1 MNRLEILQQINDFS
15 INNDVN
21 KIIKLLN
28 LLLSDEKLINEFE
41 DLIMMIIDSAQLYG
55 YTKYIEKDIKSYF
68 LNNEVVSY
76 RSSSYNSTLFQY
88 LNCGQLSILN
98 EIEKNKKVF
107 ISAPTSFGK
116 TSLINEYILKNKNL
130 YNQVLYIVPTNSLTE
145 EIFGKL
151 IDLNKKYDLDYEIS
165 TRPAI
170 KENKKNI
177 LILTPERFLLFLE
190 NLDVNFFDIIVMDEA
205 YKILGER
212 NTTISDFVNNR
223 AYKFRKTLDI
233 VASSNQKVIFLSPY
247 TYEFDDS
254 MKRFINKYNIQIIN
268 RKLEYVNHELI
279 MLRTKNDIK
288 NYFDI
293 KDYFSFRAEDKIG
306 KKVAFVL
313 KQLWSEKNI
322 VYVSGYDKAYDI
334 LDNYEI
340 EYDINAKSDR
350 FRKFFNH
357 LINKY
362 TTDNLEIWKVI
373 EGLKKGIGIYI
384 SPIPRY
390 IKKELVSLY
399 NNNELNSFIVTTSF
413 VEGVNTNAQNII
425 ITSQYTAKNKLLTEL
440 DLLNIAGRAGRF
452 GEHSIGRIIAIELD
466 VYDRLN
472 GLYESIVEL
481 SNPNYQYSDDIRDE
495 YAIEMISDEYLNN
508 EEIDYKNNIEKVQQS
523 FGLSDDDL
531 KKSLN
536 VSKRWKLI
544 LYNYFKTLD
553 KEQFINRGNVIRNL
567 VNSETGEV
575 ANSLELIFIDI
586 KEAFKIFGEN
596 PFHTTFNE
604 VPPFNKMGEFIWK
617 RLYISHS
624 FNSMTEILKNKKL
637 YVESIRN
644 KIFNLYE
651 VGGYDFSELL
661 AAKNLSWLSSYFDKN
676 GNVKDSYIYTETFK
690 FISNIMQYKI
700 PFYVNYYSSI
710 YQLYAEKNL
719 DSDDGIECIDSLE
732 IAIYFEN
739 GNLSDDLQQ
748 MYDYGIPLELL
759 KNISKNNIELG
770 DILKSEHILDNYERI
785 IVEDYFKLFL
795 D

>member
-1 MNRLEILQQINDFS
+1 MDRLEILQQINDFS

-350 FRKFFNH
+350 FKKFFNH

-452 GEHSIGRIIAIELD
+452 GEHSIGRIIAIESD

-481 SNPNYQYSDDIRDE
+481 SNPNYQYSDDYRNE
-495 YAIEMISDEYLNN
+495 YAVEMISEEYLNK
-508 EEIDYKNNIEKVQQS
+508 EEIDYKNSIEMEQHS
-523 FGLSDDDL
+523 LGLSDDDL
-531 KKSLN
+531 RKSLN
-536 VSKRWKLI
+536 VSKNWKLI
-544 LYNYFKTLD
+544 LYKYFKTLT
-553 KEQFINRGNVIRNL
+553 KEQFISRGNIIKKL
-567 VNSETGEV
+567 INSETGEV
-575 ANSLELIFIDI
+575 ANSLELIFTDI
-586 KEAFKIFGEN
+586 KEAFKMCDES
-596 PFHTTFNE
+596 PFYSTFSE
-604 VPPFNKMGEFIWK
+604 VPPFNNKDEFIWK
-617 RLYISHS
+617 RLYINHS
-624 FNSMTEILKNKKL
+624 FNSMSEILRNKKL
-637 YVESIRN
+637 YIENIQK
-644 KIFNLYE
+644 KIFTLYD
-651 VGGYDFSELL
+651 VQKFDFSELL
-661 AAKNLSWLSSYFDKN
+661 IKENLGWASSYFDKN
-676 GNVKDSYIYTETFK
+676 GNIKDSYIYTETFK

-710 YQLYAEKNL
+710 YQLYAEKNF
-719 DSDDGIECIDSLE
+719 DSNDKIECIDPLK

-739 GNLSDDLQQ
+739 GNLSEELQQ

-759 KNISKNNIELG
+759 KNISKNNMNLS
-770 DILKSEHILDNYERI
+770 DVLKNDKIVDNYERLI
-785 IVEDYFKLFL
+785 IGDYLKLFS

>member
-1 MNRLEILQQINDFS
+1 MDRLEILQHINNFS
-15 INNDVN
+15 IDNDIN

-28 LLLSDEKLINEFE
+28 VLLSDEKFINEFE

-55 YTKYIEKDIKSYF
+55 YTKYVKKDIKSYF

-98 EIEKNKKVF
+98 EIEKNEKVF

-116 TSLINEYILKNKNL
+116 TSLINEYILKNRTL
-130 YNQVLYIVPTNSLTE
+130 YNQILYIVPTNSLTE
-145 EIFGKL
+145 EIFNKL
-151 IDLNKKYDLDYEIS
+151 INLNKKYDLDYELS
-165 TRPAI
+165 TRPSI

-177 LILTPERFLLFLE
+177 LVLTPERFLLFLE
-190 NLDVNFFDIIVMDEA
+190 NLNVNFFDIVVMDEA

-223 AYKFRKTLDI
+223 AYKFRKTMDI
-233 VASSNQKVIFLSPY
+233 VASSDKKVIFLSPY
-247 TYEFDDS
+247 TYEYDDS
-254 MKRFINKYNIQIIN
+254 MKRFINKYNVKIIN
-268 RKLEYVNHELI
+268 RKLEYVNHELV
-279 MLRTKNDIK
+279 MLRTKKDIQ

-293 KDYFSFRAEDKIG
+293 KDFFSFRSNDKMG
-306 KKVAFVL
+306 KKVSFIL
-313 KQLWSEKNI
+313 KQLLPEKNI

-334 LDNYEI
+334 LDNYETTF
-340 EYDINAKSDR
+340 DINARSDR
-350 FRKFFNH
+350 FKKFLNH

-452 GEHSIGRIIAIELD
+452 GEHSIGKIIAIESD

-495 YAIEMISDEYLNN
+495 YAIEMISDEYLNDREIGYKN
-508 EEIDYKNNIEKVQQS
+508 KIEEIQHS

-531 KKSLN
+531 RKSLN

-553 KEQFINRGNVIRNL
+553 KEQFISRGNIIKRL

-575 ANSLELIFIDI
+575 ANSLELIFMDI
-586 KEAFKIFGEN
+586 KKAFKIVNEN

-604 VPPFNKMGEFIWK
+604 VPPFNKRDKFIWK
-617 RLYISHS
+617 RLYINHS
-624 FNSMTEILKNKKL
+624 FNSMSEILKNKKV
-637 YVESIRN
+637 YVESVRN
-644 KIFNLYE
+644 KIFDLYE
-651 VGGYDFSELL
+651 ESKFEFSELL
-661 AAKNLSWLSSYFDKN
+661 DKENLSWASPYFDKS

-719 DSDDGIECIDSLE
+719 DPDDRIESIDPLE

-759 KNISKNNIELG
+759 KNVNKSNIKLS
-770 DILKSEHILDNYERI
+770 DILKSEHILDDYERL
-785 IVEDYFKLFL
+785 IVEDYFKLFEV
-795 D
+795 